1 MTVSSRA
8 PVNRPLTPDRLALL
22 TKVARMY
29 HERGLR
35 QPEIAEQ
42 LNLSQSRVSRLLRDA
57 VTVGIVRTVVVAPAG
72 VHTDLEDRVRSA
84 FGLKDVVVVDTPAEP
99 GEDALLAALGSG
111 GAGYLELSLGSE
123 ERVGISSWSSSL
135 LAVVNSMSPRTTR
148 MAAEV
153 VQILGG
159 VGNPNAQVRAT
170 HLADGLAKVTGSRVV
185 YLPLPGIVSSGQV
198 RDALLTDAYTGDAPR
213 LWGSLTTALVGI
225 GSLQPSELLRSSG
238 NAVSDADQA
247 MLRAG
252 GAVGDVCLRFFDAN
266 GRHVVSDLED
276 RVIGISAE
284 QLRATPRRVG
294 VAGGRRKHQAILA
307 AVRGGWLNVLVTDEE
322 TAEYL
327 LASLDAPAES

>member
-1 MTVSSRA
+1 M
-8 PVNRPLTPDRLALL
+8 NRPLTSDRLALL

-42 LNLSQSRVSRLLRDA
+42 LSLSQSRVSRLLRDA
-57 VTVGIVRTVVVAPAG
+57 VTVGIVRTIVVAPAG

-84 FGLKDVVVVDTPAEP
+84 FGLKDVIVVDTPSEP
-99 GEDALLAALGSG
+99 GDDALLAALGSG
-111 GAGYLELSLGSE
+111 GARYLELSLSPDD
-123 ERVGISSWSSSL
+123 RVGISSWSSSL
-135 LAVVNSMSPRTTR
+135 LAVVSSMSPRTTR
-148 MAAEV
+148 MAKEV

-159 VGNPNAQVRAT
+159 VGNPNAQVQAT

-198 RDALLTDAYTGDAPR
+198 RDALLNDAYTGEAPQ

-225 GSLQPSELLRSSG
+225 GSLQPSELLQSSG
-238 NAVSDADQA
+238 NAVSDADQS
-247 MLRAG
+247 MLRER

-266 GRHVVSDLED
+266 GAPVMSELED
-276 RVIGISAE
+276 RVIGISTE
-284 QLRATPRRVG
+284 QLMATSRRVG
-294 VAGGRRKHQAILA
+294 VAGGSRKRDAILA
-307 AVRGGWLNVLVTDEE
+307 AIRGGWVNVLVTDEE

-327 LASLDAPAES
+327 LASAS